1 MNILNMK
8 MQNLRH
14 DFDHEKCK
22 RKQPGAPNNSTY
34 TLAELRPMVRSFAP
48 RHGLTW
54 DEYDDMKTSKTKM
67 CAWIKAKLGN
77 RFRASPPRRPSPVQS
92 PRRPS
97 PVQSPR
103 RPSPGPFRFRARPS
117 PGRVQNLKNAYA
129 NEKAKAC
136 QKKSRSNPNP
146 YTGKEWITILKEKY
160 GYTDN
165 DLAVS
170 MHSKTRGLSIHQI
183 YNLLDSGKLTLK
195 QKNIFCDMLE
205 ERFGNGN
212 AIPNNRKLK
221 LKEFKDLHEARMC
234 KKRSVKNPNPYT
246 TGEILD
252 VLKDYGFTERQ
263 IQNRLYVKF
272 PFFRRFRISR
282 SSELK
287 LYHRKELCEMVKTYL
302 TTGQRPLV
310 AHAPGGALRLA
321 PVVVRRNSPS
331 PMSRQRITTFERTL
345 PPNHP
350 VFSASEE
357 YKRTW
362 LKLQLGMRL
371 TSEEQRAQ
379 GQRSFDNLA
388 ERAMQFNL
396 NRMMQ
401 QQMNEPEI
409 RTVGLNDPGN
419 NWRPS
424 NGKNVNNVMNNA
436 ENMFTGNVPKN
447 NRAVYLENNVR
458 NRKIQAV
465 YNQNALKRWLMQKKE
480 SPTTRKAIESWN
492 SVKRVPEKI
501 MRRYGSN
508 VYWAI
513 QDAKMLQE
521 LKKTKYLTR
530 LINILE
536 KGKTLQDCKK
546 MNAVHVFNEQN
557 YQNLRT
563 SCATYMTMLKDYVM
577 SKKTKKEQKGV
588 LERFDKRSPAC
599 LENACSAINEFIQE
613 DSNEFVFDFDPK
625 LDKLTNMSNCANAL
639 RKSYCVM
646 LKKKEINEKAF
657 LKKMKG
663 LVQAIFNITR
673 NKIASDGKIGPEDV
687 KTFVR
692 DYGEMLLDCPDT
704 KIRNNLFNNF
714 YFEYMLI
721 GAL

>member
-1 MNILNMK
+1 MNILNRK
-8 MQNLRH
+8 IQDLRL
-14 DFDHEKCK
+14 DFDPDKCK

-34 TLAELRPMVRSFAP
+34 TLTELRPMVRSFAP
-48 RHGLTW
+48 NFGLARE
-54 DEYDDMKTSKTKM
+54 EYDAMKNSKTKM
-67 CAWIKAKLGN
+67 CAWIKRKLGN
-77 RFRASPPRRPSPVQS
+77 HFRPPPRRPSPVQS

-97 PVQSPR
+97 PVQQP
-103 RPSPGPFRFRARPS
+103 
-117 PGRVQNLKNAYA
+117 RVQNLKNAYA

-136 QKKSRSNPNP
+136 QKKSRTNPNP
-146 YTGKEWITILKEKY
+146 YTGTEWVSRLKEKY
-160 GYTDN
+160 GYTREQ
-165 DLAVS
+165 LAMY
-170 MHSKTRGLSIHQI
+170 MHRKTSGLSIHQI
-183 YNLLDSGKLTLK
+183 NRLLDSGKLTLTHK
-195 QKNIFCDMLE
+195 KIFCGLLE
-205 ERFGNGN
+205 NRFDPFQPN
-212 AIPNNRKLK
+212 AIPNVAVPNPNRIQLQNNIRNRK
-221 LKEFKDLHEARMC
+221 LKEFKEIYEKKMC
-234 KKRSVKNPNPYT
+234 KKRSSGNPFPYT
-246 TGEILD
+246 LAEMIEILID
-252 VLKDYGFTERQ
+252 KYDFTERQ
-263 IQNRLYVKF
+263 IRAHLSNKF
-272 PFFRRFRISR
+272 PIFRHFPGTPLSLLPI
-282 SSELK
+282 K
-287 LYHRKELCEMVKTYL
+287 LPQRKELCEMVKTYL

-310 AHAPGGALRLA
+310 APAGALGQA
-321 PVVVRRNSPS
+321 PLVVRRNSPS
-331 PMSRQRITTFERTL
+331 PRSRQRINTFERTL

-350 VFSASEE
+350 VFRASED
-357 YKRTW
+357 YKKTW

-371 TSEEQRAQ
+371 TPEEQRAQ
-379 GQRSFDNLA
+379 GQMAFDNLA

-419 NWRPS
+419 NWKPS

-480 SPTTRKAIESWN
+480 SPTTRKGIETWN

-546 MNAVHVFNEQN
+546 MNVVHVFNEQN

-577 SKKTKKEQKGV
+577 SKKTKKEQKAT
-588 LERFDKRSPAC
+588 LQRIDKRTPAC

-613 DSNEFVFDFDPK
+613 DSNEFVYDFDPK
-625 LDKLTNMSNCANAL
+625 LDKLTNISNCANAL

-646 LKKKEINEKAF
+646 LKKKEINENAF

-663 LVQAIFNITR
+663 LVQSIFNITR
-673 NKIASDGKIGPEDV
+673 KKMATDGKIGPEDV
-687 KTFVR
+687 TSFVR

-704 KIRNNLFNNF
+704 KIRKNLFNNF
-714 YFEYMLI
+714 EFEYMLV

>member
-1 MNILNMK
+1 MDVLNRK
-8 MQNLRH
+8 IQDLRL
-14 DFDHEKCK
+14 DFDPNKCGRK
-22 RKQPGAPNNSTY
+22 RPGAPNNSTY
-34 TLAELRPMVRSFAP
+34 TLSELRPMIRPFAP
-48 RHGLTW
+48 NFGLTW
-54 DEYDDMKTSKTKM
+54 EEYDAMRTSKTKM
-67 CAWIKAKLGN
+67 CAWIIRKLGN
-77 RFRASPPRRPSPVQS
+77 HFREQPPRRPSPVQS

-97 PVQSPR
+97 PVQQPR
-103 RPSPGPFRFRARPS
+103 
-117 PGRVQNLKNAYA
+117 VQNLQNLKNAYA

-136 QKKSRSNPNP
+136 QKKSRANPTP
-146 YTGKEWITILKEKY
+146 YTGKEWVSRLKEKY
-160 GYTDN
+160 GYTHDQLVAYWRSKDSKLSQRQIDN
-165 DLAVS
+165 RL
-170 MHSKTRGLSIHQI
+170 R
-183 YNLLDSGKLTLK
+183 SGNLTLV
-195 QKNIFCDMLE
+195 QKKIFCELLE
-205 ERFGNGN
+205 NRFNPFYPN
-212 AIPNNRKLK
+212 RFPNVAVPNRPPLNNNRTRR
-221 LKEFKDLHEARMC
+221 LKEFKEIYEKKMC
-234 KKRSVKNPNPYT
+234 KKRSSGNPLPYT
-246 TGEILD
+246 VAELIEKLID
-252 VLKDYGFTERQ
+252 KYGFTERQ
-263 IQNRLYVKF
+263 IRAHLSIKF
-272 PFFRRFRISR
+272 PIFRRFPGTPLSLLPIKSR
-282 SSELK
+282 E
-287 LYHRKELCEMVKTYL
+287 RKELCEMVKTYL
-302 TTGQRPLV
+302 TTGERPRVVL
-310 AHAPGGALRLA
+310 GQA

-331 PMSRQRITTFERTL
+331 PRSRQRINTFERTL

-350 VFSASEE
+350 VFRASEE

-371 TSEEQRAQ
+371 TSDEQRAQ

-419 NWRPS
+419 NWNPS
-424 NGKNVNNVMNNA
+424 NGKNVNNVMNTA
-436 ENMFTGNVPKN
+436 ENDIFSAGNVPNDNK
-447 NRAVYLENNVR
+447 AVYLVNNVR

-465 YNQNALKRWLMQKKE
+465 YNQNGLKQWLMRKKE
-480 SPTTRKAIESWN
+480 SPTTRKPIESWN

-513 QDAKMLQE
+513 QDAKKLQE

-546 MNAVHVFNEQN
+546 MNVVHVFNEQN

-577 SKKTKKEQKGV
+577 SKKTKKEQKAT
-588 LERFDKRSPAC
+588 LERLDKRTAVC

-625 LDKLTNMSNCANAL
+625 LDKLTNISNCANAL

-646 LKKKEINEKAF
+646 LKKNEINEKVF

-663 LVQAIFNITR
+663 LMQALFNILY
-673 NKIASDGKIGPEDV
+673 KKEASDGKILRSDV
-687 KTFVR
+687 ENFLK
-692 DYGEMLLDCPDT
+692 DYGEMLLDCPDM
-704 KIRNNLFNNF
+704 KVRNNLFNNF
-714 YFEYMLI
+714 EFEYMLV